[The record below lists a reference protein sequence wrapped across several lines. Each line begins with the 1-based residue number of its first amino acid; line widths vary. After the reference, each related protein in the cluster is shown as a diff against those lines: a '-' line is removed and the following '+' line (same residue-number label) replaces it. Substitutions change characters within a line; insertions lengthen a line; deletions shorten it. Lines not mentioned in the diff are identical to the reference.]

1 MSRYDEVY
9 GNWQRDP
16 EGFWAEA
23 AEAIDWTKRWDRVLD
38 DSAAPSYRWFVGAET
53 NTCVNAVDRHV
64 AAGRGKQP
72 AIIYDSP
79 VTDTIRAITYAEL
92 QDETARC
99 AGMLRQLG
107 VQKGDRV
114 IIYMPMVPETAI
126 AMLACTRIG
135 AIHSVVFGGFASNE
149 LATRIN
155 DARPKVILSASCGVE
170 GTKVIPYK
178 PLLDGA
184 IDMAKHKPDAVVVL
198 QRPME
203 QATMVPGRDHDWQEA
218 VAAAPKADPVPVL
231 ATDPSYILYTS
242 GTTGEPKGVV
252 RDTGGHLVALKWT
265 MENIYGVQPGECWWA
280 ASDVGW
286 VVGHSYIVYAP
297 LFHGATAI
305 LFEGKPVGTPDAGV
319 YWRIIQQHKVVALF
333 TAPTAFRAIKKE
345 DPDGALIKKYDLSNF
360 RTLFLA
366 GERADPD
373 TIQWAEQH
381 LQKPVLDHWW
391 QTESGW
397 PMAAN
402 PVGLGTLP
410 VKYGSPTK
418 PVPGYDIHIV
428 DEAAKPVPRGTTGA
442 IVVKLPTPPG
452 FLPTLWNAPERFRSA
467 YMEEFPGYYKTAD
480 AGYMDE
486 DGYVYIVDR
495 VKDMIISGGENV
507 YSAEV
512 ENAIY
517 QHDAVAECAVIG
529 IPHEKWG
536 EQVHAIVRCKEGQ
549 SLDEAGLIA
558 FCHELIAGYKCPRSV
573 EFVADPLPLSGAGK
587 ILKAELR
594 KSYWA
599 GHEKQVN

>member
-170 GTKVIPYK
+170 GTKVTPYK

-218 VAAAPKADPVPVL
+218 VAAAPKADPATPPHGKAQQLKTRSPANDLNSTTFLPRATRIEVHVL
-231 ATDPSYILYTS
+231 SYI
-242 GTTGEPKGVV
+242 
-252 RDTGGHLVALKWT
+252 
-265 MENIYGVQPGECWWA
+265 
-280 ASDVGW
+280 
-286 VVGHSYIVYAP
+286 HSRS
-297 LFHGATAI
+297 TAI
-305 LFEGKPVGTPDAGV
+305 ALRCATSTCARRFPRTV
-319 YWRIIQQHKVVALF
+319 QQLYATNLSQQPHL
-333 TAPTAFRAIKKE
+333 TYTYQSML
-345 DPDGALIKKYDLSNF
+345 DG
-360 RTLFLA
+360 
-366 GERADPD
+366 
-373 TIQWAEQH
+373 
-381 LQKPVLDHWW
+381 
-391 QTESGW
+391 
-397 PMAAN
+397 
-402 PVGLGTLP
+402 
-410 VKYGSPTK
+410 
-418 PVPGYDIHIV
+418 
-428 DEAAKPVPRGTTGA
+428 
-442 IVVKLPTPPG
+442 
-452 FLPTLWNAPERFRSA
+452 
-467 YMEEFPGYYKTAD
+467 
-480 AGYMDE
+480 
-486 DGYVYIVDR
+486 
-495 VKDMIISGGENV
+495 
-507 YSAEV
+507 
-512 ENAIY
+512 
-517 QHDAVAECAVIG
+517 
-529 IPHEKWG
+529 
-536 EQVHAIVRCKEGQ
+536 
-549 SLDEAGLIA
+549 
-558 FCHELIAGYKCPRSV
+558 
-573 EFVADPLPLSGAGK
+573 
-587 ILKAELR
+587 
-594 KSYWA
+594 
-599 GHEKQVN
+599 